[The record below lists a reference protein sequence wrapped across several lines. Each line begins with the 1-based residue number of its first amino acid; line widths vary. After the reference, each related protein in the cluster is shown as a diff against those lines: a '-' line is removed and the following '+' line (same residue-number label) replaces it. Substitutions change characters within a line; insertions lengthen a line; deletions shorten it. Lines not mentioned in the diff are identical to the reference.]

1 MDGWTDIWMDV
12 EIEKEGTRRV
22 GSRGGGHSK
31 QPNLAKHLVA
41 IDLETNERTSERASE
56 RASKRA
62 CGFTEHKEQLAR
74 QRGPAFGK
82 CMPCKL
88 PGI

>member
-41 IDLETNERTSERASE
+41 IDLETNERTSERANE
-56 RASKRA
+56 RAASPSIRSNSHGSVAQPSANA
-62 CGFTEHKEQLAR
+62 CPVNCLA
-74 QRGPAFGK
+74 FNYHE
-82 CMPCKL
+82 
-88 PGI
+88 

>member
-1 MDGWTDIWMDV
+1 MRPV
-12 EIEKEGTRRV
+12 EATGVAEARKTPASPVAVSCCSEFERARVHGRDSRRRATRL
-22 GSRGGGHSK
+22 
-31 QPNLAKHLVA
+31 P
-41 IDLETNERTSERASE
+41 NERAGERASE
-56 RASKRA
+56 RA

-74 QRGPAFGK
+74 YRGPAFGK